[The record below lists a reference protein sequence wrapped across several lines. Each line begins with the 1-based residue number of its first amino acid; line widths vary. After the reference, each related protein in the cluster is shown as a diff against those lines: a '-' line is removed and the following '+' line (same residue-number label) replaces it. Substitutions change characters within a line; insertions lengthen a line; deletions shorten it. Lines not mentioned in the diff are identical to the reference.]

1 MILHQFSCSLDKA
14 RELLPSVAKD
24 DGILLINDAVYWM
37 RQANTMA
44 QLPSNVTVYVLESD
58 ASARGISISPPFKA
72 ITYSDWVELTLSYSK
87 TVSWS

>member
-14 RELLPSVAKD
+14 LELLPSVAKN
-24 DGILLINDAVYWM
+24 DGILLINDGVYWL
-37 RQANTMA
+37 RQPSTLTA
-44 QLPSNVTVYVLESD
+44 LPTNVTVYVLESD
-58 ASARGISISPPFKA
+58 ASARGITINPPFKV